1 MDKNTEFAYTGIKI
15 VFTIISVL
23 LMFPLIWSG
32 GVNYY
37 RTLFIFLFGKIID
50 LAFRVNKED
59 IYYLRIW
66 DIFNQILGTFSCAF
80 SFCAMIP
87 DFFALFEK
95 YTVWVNAVLM
105 LFVISCGLKDIIKF
119 IALTIKINFISENER

>member
-1 MDKNTEFAYTGIKI
+1 M
-15 VFTIISVL
+15 IS
-23 LMFPLIWSG
+23 
-32 GVNYY
+32 
-37 RTLFIFLFGKIID
+37 
-50 LAFRVNKED
+50 
-59 IYYLRIW
+59 
-66 DIFNQILGTFSCAF
+66 
-80 SFCAMIP
+80 